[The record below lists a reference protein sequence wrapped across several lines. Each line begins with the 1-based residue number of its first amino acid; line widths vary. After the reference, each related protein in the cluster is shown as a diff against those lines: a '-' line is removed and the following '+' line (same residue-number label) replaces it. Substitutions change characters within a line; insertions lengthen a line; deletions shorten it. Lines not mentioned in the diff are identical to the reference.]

1 MTARLIPSPEEEE
14 LRASVRAFLER
25 KSPEAEVRRLMISP
39 DGFDRSVWAQMAN
52 QLGLQGLAVPERFGG
67 SGFGFRELAIAVEEM
82 GRALYTGPF
91 FSSAVLATSL
101 LLDSGDEDAMA
112 KWLPQLAEGM
122 AIGTVAL
129 AASVGLHRNAG
140 EFSLTEQDGG
150 VVLDGTIDYVSDAA
164 VADVILVAHR
174 DDRGLSVVAVE
185 GRDQSVRAEPLVNV
199 DETRRFA
206 SLMFD
211 GTRGEVVGAFGGGA
225 AWFSRAMDRGISALA
240 VECVGGAQKCLEM
253 AVDYAKERFTFGRAI
268 GSYQAIKHKCA
279 DMKIAV
285 DAAAA
290 AAAWQYRR
298 PQRTAKRC
306 RPRRPWPRPTA
317 LRRTSAWRETTSR
330 YMADSDSRGSARRTC
345 TSSAPKPQSSSSDP
359 GAVPEA
365 TESAAEGDLP
375 GCFMTTS
382 Q

>member
-25 KSPEAEVRRLMISP
+25 KSPEAEVRRLMISA
-39 DGFDRSVWAQMAN
+39 DGFDRDVWDQMAN

-67 SGFGFRELAIAVEEM
+67 SGFGFRELAIAVEET

-101 LLDSGDEDAMA
+101 LLESGDEDAMA
-112 KWLPQLAEGM
+112 EWLPQLAGGQ

-129 AASVGLHRNAG
+129 AASVGLHRSPS

-150 VVLDGTIDYVSDAA
+150 VVLDGMIDYVSDAA
-164 VADVILVAHR
+164 AAEVILVAHC
-174 DDRGLSVVAVE
+174 DDRGLSVVAVD
-185 GRDQSVRAEPLVNV
+185 GRDQSVRAVPLVNV

-206 SLMFD
+206 SLTFD
-211 GTRGEVVGAFGGGA
+211 GTRGEVVGTLGGGE
-225 AWFSRAMDRGISALA
+225 AWFSRAMDRSISALA

-285 DAAAA
+285 DAATA
-290 AAAWQYRR
+290 AAAWAVQESAEDGEAL
-298 PQRTAKRC
+298 PSAAALAKAYC
-306 RPRRPWPRPTA
+306 
-317 LRRTSAWRETTSR
+317 
-330 YMADSDSRGSARRTC
+330 
-345 TSSAPKPQSSSSDP
+345 
-359 GAVPEA
+359 PEA
-365 TESAAEGDLP
+365 YFRVAGDNIQIHGGLGFTWECPAHLYFKRAKASELFLGSGALYRKRLSQELRENFQAA
-375 GCFMTTS
+375 S
-382 Q
+382 